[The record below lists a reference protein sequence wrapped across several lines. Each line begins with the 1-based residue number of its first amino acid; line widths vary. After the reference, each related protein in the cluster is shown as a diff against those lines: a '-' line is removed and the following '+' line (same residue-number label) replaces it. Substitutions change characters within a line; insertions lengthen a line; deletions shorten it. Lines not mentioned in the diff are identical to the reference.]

1 MYANSKIVKVDNF
14 DVNLIDTEESSGSL
28 QVKGT
33 VASGPYKGASG
44 YTYKVYL
51 KSQGGSEHTHTFHEY
66 PGLVFYMPGDQGY
79 HGAEAANDDEIFK
92 PKSHFVTSSNTN
104 NEY

>member
-1 MYANSKIVKVDNF
+1 
-14 DVNLIDTEESSGSL
+14 
-28 QVKGT
+28 
-33 VASGPYKGASG
+33 
-44 YTYKVYL
+44 
-51 KSQGGSEHTHTFHEY
+51 
-66 PGLVFYMPGDQGY
+66 MPGDQGY